1 MDAITVHREALG
13 WAAQL
18 LDMVTTDLT
27 VEQAH
32 AIHAGMANPIAATY
46 AHAVVSAD
54 VLINVVLAGGA
65 PLFATVWAGRTGISD
80 PRWNQTPE
88 WSRTVQIDLPAL
100 RTYAAA
106 AFASADAY
114 IASLDDAGLERE
126 LDLTGFG
133 LGVHTVSW
141 VLSAL
146 VTGHIHNMSGE
157 ISALKGVLGSK
168 GYPF

>member
-1 MDAITVHREALG
+1 MDAVAFHREALR

-18 LDMVTTDLT
+18 LDMVTADLT
-27 VEQAH
+27 VAQAH
-32 AIHAGMANPIAATY
+32 EIPSGIANPIGATY
-46 AHAVVSAD
+46 AHAIASAD
-54 VLINVVLAGGA
+54 AVIHGMLGGGT
-65 PLFATVWAGRTGISD
+65 PLFASTWSGRTGISD
-80 PRWNQTPE
+80 PQWSQTPD
-88 WSRTVQIDLPAL
+88 WARTVQIDLPAL
-100 RTYAAA
+100 GAYAAA
-106 AFASADAY
+106 VFAAIDGY
-114 IASLDDAGLERE
+114 VASLDAAGFERE